1 MESLLPDHDVRGITA
16 DNPGPLTLTGTN
28 SWILGREPAWLI
40 DPGPALAAHLDALSK
55 EIDRRGGLG
64 GIVLTHDHLDHAA
77 AVPEM
82 HRRFAPVPVA
92 AARGAVDVLLR
103 DGDRFGPLEVLAT
116 PGHAVD
122 HLSFLAG
129 GIAFTG
135 DAVLGTGSVLI
146 TPDPGALRGYLA
158 GLARLRE
165 RAPAL
170 LAPGHGPIVRDPE
183 AKLAQYI
190 DHRMQREARLLD
202 ALAAGDRTV
211 EALLDAAW
219 SEVPDELRPAATLT
233 LAAHLDKLAEEGRL
247 PEGVERPEVWRS

>member
-1 MESLLPDHDVRGITA
+1 MESLLPDSDVLGITA
-16 DNPGPLTLTGTN
+16 ENPGPLTLTGTN
-28 SWILGREPAWLI
+28 SWIVGREPAWLI
-40 DPGPALAAHLDALSK
+40 DPGPGLGAHLDALSK

-82 HRRFAPVPVA
+82 RRRFAPVPLA
-92 AARGAVDVLLR
+92 GARGAVDVVLR
-103 DGDRFGPLEVLAT
+103 DGDRFGPLEVVAT
-116 PGHAVD
+116 PGHTAD

-129 GIAFTG
+129 AIAFTG
-135 DAVLGTGSVLI
+135 DAVLGAGSVLI

-165 RAPAL
+165 RAPVL
-170 LAPGHGPIVRDPE
+170 LAPGHGPIVRDPD

-190 DHRMQREARLLD
+190 DHRLQREARLLD
-202 ALAAGDRTV
+202 ALAAGDRSV

-219 SEVPDELRPAATLT
+219 SEVPDQLRPAATLT

-247 PEGVERPEVWRS
+247 PEGVQWPEAGRN